1 MPPSELT
8 KLSRRERQIV
18 DILYE
23 LNRASAQ
30 DVLER
35 LPDPPSY
42 SAVRAMLAR
51 MVDKELVQFSN
62 EGGKYIYSPLGK
74 EEEAQLS
81 ALQRLIKTF
90 FRGSRVKAV
99 NALLETDAEKLST
112 REIEELE
119 RTIARIKEVQAKKDS
134 RGKSVDEQSNK

>member
-1 MPPSELT
+1 MPPSENT
-8 KLSRRERQIV
+8 KMSRRERQII
-18 DILYE
+18 DILFE
-23 LNRASAQ
+23 LNKASAQ
-30 DVLER
+30 EVLSK

-51 MVDKELVQFSN
+51 MVEKKLVQFSN
-62 EGGKYIYSPLGK
+62 EGGKYIYSPMGK
-74 EEEAQLS
+74 EEDAQLS

-99 NALLETDAEKLST
+99 NALLETDAEKLSA

-119 RTIARIKEVQAKKDS
+119 RTIARVKQVQNTANNKNKN
-134 RGKSVDEQSNK
+134 KS

>member
-1 MPPSELT
+1 MPPVSHLN
-8 KLSRRERQIV
+8 LSRRERQII

-23 LNRASAQ
+23 AGEASAHLVQ
-30 DVLER
+30 EK

-42 SAVRAMLAR
+42 SAVRALIAR
-51 MVDKELVQFSN
+51 LVDKGVVDFRQD
-62 EGGKYIYSPLGK
+62 GARYIYFPKLAETK
-74 EEEAQLS
+74 ARQS

-99 NALLETDAEKLST
+99 NALLDMDGDKLSA

-119 RTIARIKEVQAKKDS
+119 RNIARIKALKK
-134 RGKSVDEQSNK
+134 NKDQ

>member
-1 MPPSELT
+1 MPPSEFS

-23 LNRASAQ
+23 LNQASAQ
-30 DVLER
+30 DVLDR
-35 LPDPPSY
+35 LPEPPSY

-51 MVDKELVQFSN
+51 MVDKKLVQFHN
-62 EGGKYIYSPLGK
+62 EGGKYIYSPMGK
-74 EEEAQLS
+74 EEDAQLS

-99 NALLETDAEKLST
+99 NALLETDADKLST

-119 RTIARIKEVQAKKDS
+119 RTIARIKAVQNSGKK
-134 RGKSVDEQSNK
+134 